1 MQRIKKRR
9 FAGSGSSGHPDP
21 KDGLPEATEE
31 PAEAHEVDGDPGNII
46 FKVKKVKLKLVFPD

>member
-46 FKVKKVKLKLVFPD
+46 FKVKEYN